1 MQKTDEFEYSHIL
14 RSGKRYKVD
23 CGGYYLEYPPS
34 ISENVKSNLE
44 VSEFNPSTPQRILG
58 AQGNPI
64 ASLSGSSSSQTPPN
78 GHKTPT
84 SQ

>member
-1 MQKTDEFEYSHIL
+1 MQKTDEFEDSHFLGI
-14 RSGKRYKVD
+14 GKRYKVD
-23 CGGYYLEYPPS
+23 HGGYYLEYPPS
-34 ISENVKSNLE
+34 ISESVKSNPE
-44 VSEFNPSTPQRILG
+44 VSELNPSTPQRILG

-64 ASLSGSSSSQTPPN
+64 VLLWGSSSSQTPPS